1 MEETIQTA
9 VQQNIAIRPLKL
21 NIIKSEDVN
30 IQPKILTLKI
40 VKPALVK
47 PKIICDVDNTVEI
60 PVVDES
66 DNERS
71 MYLMYDGTF
80 KSPKDLVVGD
90 KLMGVD
96 SLPCTITSIAPINE
110 KNYMIKPAKGDSF
123 LMGESETLALTY
135 SRSKVISWREEKQ
148 CYCLKWFNVGEK
160 RYTSKH
166 FTLKNYKTKDVALRA
181 AEEFKDALPEENN
194 FDMKIVDFLK
204 TKSSHKWHSKIYKVK
219 LNFQNDPFEID
230 PYIIG
235 FWLGDGSAAYTG
247 ITTIDPEIIEFF
259 TDYFS
264 HMNLSLKPNRITY
277 NITSDSKGSYPGQNR
292 FLTYLKD
299 KNLINNKHIPLEFLL
314 SSRTDRLRLLA
325 GLLDSDGSLA
335 QNCYDFIQKREHL
348 LDQTIFLARSL
359 GFSAYKNVCTK
370 VCTNSS
376 KGRVA
381 GTYYRCC
388 ISGEGL
394 EEIPVLLARKTAS
407 KRKQI
412 KRTTVNGI
420 TLEDV
425 GIRSNYR
432 IITDKPLFLMA
443 DFTVRHRYEK

>member
-1 MEETIQTA
+1 MEETIQP
-9 VQQNIAIRPLKL
+9 VIQQNIGIRPVKL
-21 NIIKSEDVN
+21 NIIKLEDVKSN
-30 IQPKILTLKI
+30 PQAKIIKLKI

-60 PVVDES
+60 PVVDET

-71 MYLMYDGTF
+71 MYLMFDGTF
-80 KSPKDLVVGD
+80 KSPKDLVIGD

-96 SLPCTITSIAPINE
+96 SLPCTITSITSVVE
-110 KNYMIKPAKGDSF
+110 KNYMIRPVKGDSF
-123 LMGESETLALTY
+123 LMGESETLVLTY
-135 SRSKVISWREEKQ
+135 SGGKLISWREERQ

-160 RYTSKH
+160 RQTSKH
-166 FTLKNYKTKDVALRA
+166 FTLKTYKTKELALMA
-181 AEEFKDALPEENN
+181 TEEFKSSLPEENN
-194 FDMKIVDFLK
+194 FDMKIVDFK
-204 TKSSHKWHSKIYKVK
+204 KSKDVHKWHSKIYKVD
-219 LNFQNDPFEID
+219 LNFENDPFEID

-235 FWLGDGSAAYTG
+235 FWLGDGTSANTG
-247 ITTIDPEIIEFF
+247 VTTIDPEIIEFF

-264 HMNLSLKPNRITY
+264 HMNLSLTQNRITY
-277 NITSDSKGSYPGQNR
+277 NITSNSPSRYPGQNR
-292 FLTYLKD
+292 FLNYLKE
-299 KNLINNKHIPLEFLL
+299 KKLLNNKHIPLEFLL
-314 SSRTDRLRLLA
+314 SSRTDRLKLLA
-325 GLLDSDGSLA
+325 GLLDSDGSLTD
-335 QNCYDFIQKREHL
+335 NCYDFIQKREHL
-348 LDQTIFLARSL
+348 LARSL
-359 GFSAYKNVCTK
+359 GFSAYKKACTK
-370 VCTNSS
+370 ICTNSS
-376 KGRVA
+376 RGRVA

-394 EEIPVLLARKTAS
+394 EEIPLLLARKTAS

-443 DFTVRHRYEK
+443 DFTVRHRFEK